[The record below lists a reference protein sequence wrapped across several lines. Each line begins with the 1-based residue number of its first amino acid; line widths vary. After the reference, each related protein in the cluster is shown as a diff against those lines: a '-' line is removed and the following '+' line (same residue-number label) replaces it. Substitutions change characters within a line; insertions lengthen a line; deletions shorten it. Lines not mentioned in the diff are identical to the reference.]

1 MDAMNAPVL
10 VTGAAG
16 FIGQHLVRALA
27 GRGVPVRAVDL
38 RPPPQPAETPGV
50 QHIQVDLRD
59 AAALPQLVAGADAV
73 YHLASAHL
81 QATAPES
88 EYRAVNVDAAVALV
102 RAAAQAGVRR
112 FVHAS
117 TVGIYGHVESPP
129 AAEDSRTAPGN
140 MYERTKLLGEIAV
153 REEAANLGLE
163 LVILRPAWVYGPG
176 CPRTAKLLRSV
187 SGGRFFYVGDGRN
200 LRHPVF
206 IDDAVEAFIL
216 AAGSP
221 PGTAGQAYIIAG
233 PRYLELRE
241 MVATCARV
249 LGVKPPSRRVP
260 RPLLAA
266 AGRVAELGWGLA
278 GREPPF
284 SRRSL
289 AFFENDNAFDTT
301 AARTDLKFEA
311 QVELEDGLRR
321 TVLQRPGRRLD
332 RVG

>member
-1 MDAMNAPVL
+1 MTAPVV

-16 FIGQHLVRALA
+16 FMGQHLVRALS
-27 GRGVPVRAVDL
+27 GRGVQVRAVDV
-38 RPPPQPAETPGV
+38 RPSPQQVATPGV
-50 QHIQVDLRD
+50 QFIQLDLRD
-59 AAALPQLVAGADAV
+59 TAALPRLVAGADTV

-88 EYRAVNVDAAVALV
+88 QFRAVNVDAAVELV

-140 MYERTKLLGEIAV
+140 MYERTKLLGDIAV
-153 REEAANLGLE
+153 RNEAAQRGLE
-163 LVILRPAWVYGPG
+163 LIVLRPAWVYGPG
-176 CPRTAKLLRSV
+176 CPRTEKLLRSV
-187 SGGRFFYVGDGRN
+187 AKGRFFYVGDGRN

-206 IDDAVEAFIL
+206 IEDATEAFIL
-216 AAGSP
+216 AANSP

-233 PRYLELRE
+233 PRYVELRE
-241 MVATCARV
+241 LVATCARV
-249 LGVKPPSRRVP
+249 LGVRPPSRRVP
-260 RPLLAA
+260 RPLLLA
-266 AGRVAELGWGLA
+266 AGRVAELAWGLA

-289 AFFENDNAFDTT
+289 AFFENDNAFDTD

-311 QVELEDGLRR
+311 HVELEDGLRR
-321 TVLQRPGRRLD
+321 TVTAVD
-332 RVG
+332 

>member
-1 MDAMNAPVL
+1 VL

-16 FIGQHLVRALA
+16 FIGQHLVRTL
-27 GRGVPVRAVDL
+27 GQRGVQVRAVDI
-38 RPPPQPAETPGV
+38 QPSLQQAEMPGV
-50 QHIQVDLRD
+50 QYIQQDLRD
-59 AAALPQLVAGADAV
+59 AAALPELLAGVTTV

-88 EYRAVNVDAAVALV
+88 QFREVNVDAAVALV
-102 RAAAQAGVRR
+102 RSAARAGVRR

-117 TVGIYGHVESPP
+117 TVGIYGHVVSPP
-129 AAEDSRTAPGN
+129 ATEDSPTAPGN

-153 REEAANLGLE
+153 RQAAADLELE
-163 LVILRPAWVYGPG
+163 LVVLRPAWVFGPG
-176 CPRTAKLLRSV
+176 CPRTEKLLRSV
-187 SGGRFFYVGDGRN
+187 ARGRFFYVGDGRN

-216 AAGSP
+216 AADSP
-221 PGTAGQAYIIAG
+221 CGGAGRAYIIAG
-233 PRYLELRE
+233 PRHVELRE
-241 MVATCARV
+241 LVATCARV
-249 LGVKPPSRRVP
+249 LGVNPPSRRVP
-260 RPLLAA
+260 RPLLVA
-266 AGRVAELGWGLA
+266 AGHVAELVWGLA

-321 TVLQRPGRRLD
+321 TSQIVIQS
-332 RVG
+332 VAH

>member
-1 MDAMNAPVL
+1 VKPAVL

-16 FIGQHLVRALA
+16 FIGQHLVRTLA
-27 GRGVPVRAVDL
+27 QRGVQVRAVDI
-38 RPPPQPAETPGV
+38 QPSLQQAEMPGV
-50 QHIQVDLRD
+50 QYIQQDLRD
-59 AAALPQLVAGADAV
+59 AGALPELLAGVTTV

-81 QATAPES
+81 QATASES
-88 EYRAVNVDAAVALV
+88 QFREVNVDAAVALV
-102 RAAAQAGVRR
+102 RSAAQAGVRR

-117 TVGIYGHVESPP
+117 TVGIYGHVVSPP
-129 AAEDSRTAPGN
+129 ATEDSPTAPGN
-140 MYERTKLLGEIAV
+140 MYERTKLLGENAV
-153 REEAANLGLE
+153 RQAATDLGLE
-163 LVILRPAWVYGPG
+163 LIVLRPAWVYGPG
-176 CPRTAKLLRSV
+176 CPRTEKLLRSV
-187 SGGRFFYVGDGRN
+187 AKRRFFYVGDGRN

-221 PGTAGQAYIIAG
+221 ACAAGYAYIIAG
-233 PRYLELRE
+233 PRYVELRE
-241 MVATCARV
+241 LVATCARV
-249 LGVKPPSRRVP
+249 LGADPPARRLP
-260 RPLLAA
+260 RPLLVA
-266 AGRVAELGWGLA
+266 AGRVAELVWGLA

-321 TVLQRPGRRLD
+321 TSQLVSQP
-332 RVG
+332 VAH